1 MEQLIKLRTA
11 RDLVAELEK
20 SKDSYG
26 KSIDKYSRKIEVSA
40 KFSWYYGSYGNS
52 SVYDVPSLRNL
63 NSNLVNKAVNNF
75 LAQHFSEVVKLIA
88 KEHEKAACSNLD
100 SLIKQK
106 ENIEEI
112 LNLAKDNK

>member
-1 MEQLIKLRTA
+1 MRQLILLQTA
-11 RDLVAELEK
+11 KALVAELDK
-20 SKDSYG
+20 TKDSYG
-26 KSIDKYSRKIEVSA
+26 HQIDKYQRKIEVSA

-63 NSNLVNKAVNNF
+63 EQALVNKAVNNF
-75 LAQHFSEVVKLIA
+75 LTQHFDEVVRLIA
-88 KEHEKAACSNLD
+88 KEHEKAACTNLD

-112 LNLAKDNK
+112 LKLAGGH